1 MYIWAPWKLEE
12 LKNRRGLF
20 DVEKKLAEKLLKE
33 GLVEDPKI
41 GANKLTKVTDAPAP
55 RKAPKPKKKKLDSD
69 ETKAIEPE
77 QTTMIDES
85 DIDVAAD

>member
-20 DVEKKLAEKLLKE
+20 EVENKLGEKLLKD

-41 GANKLTKVTDAPAP
+41 GGNRLTKVTDDPAP
-55 RKAPKPKKKKLDSD
+55 RKKTRKKKAESA
-69 ETKAIEPE
+69 ENKAIEPE
-77 QTTMIDES
+77 QTTMIDAD
-85 DIDVAAD
+85 DIDVATD

>member
-20 DVEKKLAEKLLKE
+20 EVDKKLGEKLLKE

-41 GANKLTKVTDAPAP
+41 GANKLTKVTDDPAP
-55 RKAPKPKKKKLDSD
+55 RKKPRKKKSDSV
-69 ETKAIEPE
+69 ENKAIEPE
-77 QTTMIDES
+77 QTTMIGEE